1 VNFHPISI
9 FALVLG
15 VATSL
20 LSNAALAISFSVSQS
35 ITVSGATSGSG
46 SGSGTATLDPATGT
60 LTMNLTTRTVTG
72 FTDTT
77 TDTVATVSGAYV
89 PNSLGGVSG
98 SSQLINCTNNGG
110 LVNGCGSV
118 TSAFGT
124 DFLTDPIN
132 FDLSHLGITTF
143 TVRDTNTGATIEQT
157 ITLVTGG
164 LPPAGPPATIDLTAG
179 GPQQYTFDPGNGH
192 TVTLTITPNAGS
204 VTQDVSGLGNFT
216 ATLDDGALDNYWT
229 GSTREQLN
237 FTFSE
242 PVILDSIALDLFEP
256 IATSE
261 RAELSL
267 NGGAYITVD
276 ENNAARTGAD
286 LSNWEYVVATGVTTF
301 AIRTPERGAIGNSTF
316 RINSLVVSAPPPVDT
331 DGDGLTD
338 DVETNTGEFVDS
350 SDTGTDPAD
359 SDSDDDNILDG
370 AELAFGT
377 NPTDSD
383 SDDDGVDDGTEV
395 GAGTD
400 PLVSQFPCDVDAV
413 TGLSLGDLLLLQRHL
428 NRAQLLPAHEQVF
441 CDVDLDG
448 AVNLGDFQQLQRQLL
463 GQ

>member
-1 VNFHPISI
+1 MNLHPISI

-15 VATSL
+15 VATAL

-60 LTMNLTTRTVTG
+60 LTMNLTTDTVTG
-72 FTDTT
+72 FTNTT
-77 TDTVATVSGAYV
+77 TKSVATVSGAYV
-89 PNSLGGVSG
+89 PNSLSGVSG
-98 SSQLINCTNNGG
+98 NNQLIECTNNGG

-124 DFLTDPIN
+124 GFLSDPIN
-132 FDLSHLGITTF
+132 FDLSYLGITTF
-143 TVRDTNTGATIEQT
+143 TVRDTNTGATVEQT

-179 GPQQYTFDPGNGH
+179 GPQQYIFNPGNGH

-204 VTQDVSGLGNFT
+204 VTQGSSGLGNWT
-216 ATLDDGALDNYWT
+216 GATDDNALDNYFAGAT
-229 GSTREQLN
+229 SEQLN

-256 IATSE
+256 IATNE
-261 RAELSL
+261 QAQLSV
-267 NGGAYITVD
+267 NGGGFITVD
-276 ENNAARTGAD
+276 ENNATRTGSD
-286 LSNWEYVVATGVTTF
+286 LSNWKYDVASELTTF
-301 AIRTPERGAIGNSTF
+301 AIRTPVRGAIGNSTF

-331 DGDGLTD
+331 DGDGLLD
-338 DVETNTGEFVDS
+338 EVETDTGVYVGTS
-350 SDTGTDPAD
+350 NTGTDPQDA
-359 SDSDDDNILDG
+359 DSDDDNILDG

-395 GAGTD
+395 GVGSD

-413 TGLSLGDLLLLQRHL
+413 AGLSLGDLLLLQRHL
-428 NRAQLLPAHEQVF
+428 NRAQLLSAHEQVF
-441 CDVDLDG
+441 CDLDLD
-448 AVNLGDFQQLQRQLL
+448 AALTLADFQQLQRQLL